1 VAKKIFIREFVAY
14 KINSCHQDTRTLR
27 FTKKILRAALCLSD
41 FVAKKFIH
49 TFMAKKLSIGS
60 IEIDQINKFSLKPKE
75 NKI

>member
-1 VAKKIFIREFVAY
+1 
-14 KINSCHQDTRTLR
+14 
-27 FTKKILRAALCLSD
+27 
-41 FVAKKFIH
+41 VAKKFIH